1 MHDEKT
7 PTWSVVL
14 CDSLEKVFAD
24 TPPRPM
30 NTEIPVPI
38 IAGEEASLQIAFR
51 PPVPSHPI
59 EVPGVRFTVAPV
71 SGLEVTI
78 SQVGLGPVTLPS
90 PDTAD
95 DHYRRTTPGLYPDL
109 LRPAALHT
117 PPPTRELRPYPG
129 QSRSACI

>member
-59 EVPGVRFTVAPV
+59 EVPGVCITVAPV

-78 SQVGLGPVTLPS
+78 SKVELVLVSLLIPDKAAEHYMRPS
-90 PDTAD
+90 
-95 DHYRRTTPGLYPDL
+95 PGLYL
-109 LRPAALHT
+109 VL
-117 PPPTRELRPYPG
+117 
-129 QSRSACI
+129 

>member
-7 PTWSVVL
+7 HAWSVVL

-38 IAGEEASLQIAFR
+38 IAGEEAGLQIAFR

-59 EVPGVRFTVAPV
+59 EVPRIQITVAPV
-71 SGLEVTI
+71 SGLEDTI
-78 SQVGLGPVTLPS
+78 PKVELVPFTLP
-90 PDTAD
+90 
-95 DHYRRTTPGLYPDL
+95 
-109 LRPAALHT
+109 RPLHAEESD
-117 PPPTRELRPYPG
+117 R
-129 QSRSACI
+129 